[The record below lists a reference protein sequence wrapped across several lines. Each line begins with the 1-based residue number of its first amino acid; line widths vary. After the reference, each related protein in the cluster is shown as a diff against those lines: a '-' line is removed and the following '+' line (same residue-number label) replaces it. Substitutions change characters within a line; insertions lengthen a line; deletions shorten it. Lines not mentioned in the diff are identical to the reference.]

1 LSVLEN
7 PVALQND
14 RIFSSKLLLFGEYSV
29 IIGGRALAIPLS
41 SFRGM
46 WKFEKGD
53 PKELFLFSEFL
64 EKSGDFDFLD
74 IQSFKRDLEK
84 GLFFDSDIPL
94 GYGMGSSGALVAGVF
109 FRYSEKTDLE
119 PARLKSLLGKM
130 ENFFHGSSSGL
141 DPLVSL
147 LGRPIL
153 IERNHGG
160 ISFPENLQTYSIFLI
175 DTGLS
180 RNTGPLVNWFL
191 NQLKEKE
198 FRIAMEENLVPAND
212 RAITHFLEGNFEK
225 LFLEWGKVGELQK
238 QFLPPMVPE
247 KFKEYLGLSEFGAV
261 KLCGAGG
268 GGFLMGIA
276 KDKQSEAEKYRL
288 NGIKIIWI

>member
-1 LSVLEN
+1 MNVLEN
-7 PVALQND
+7 PVAHKND

-41 SFRGM
+41 RFRGT
-46 WKFEKGD
+46 WKFGEGD

-64 EKSGDFDFLD
+64 EKSGEFDFLD
-74 IQSFKRDLEK
+74 IQAFKRDLEK
-84 GLFFDSDIPL
+84 GLFFDSDIPF

-109 FRYSEKTDLE
+109 FRYGGKTDLE
-119 PARLKSLLGKM
+119 PARLKLLLGKM

-160 ISFPENLQTYSIFLI
+160 ISFPESLPTYSIYLI
-175 DTGLS
+175 DTGLP

-191 NQLKEKE
+191 NQIKESE
-198 FRIAMEENLVPAND
+198 FQKAMEENLVPAND
-212 RAITHFLEGNFEK
+212 RAITHFLEGNLED
-225 LFLEWGKVGELQK
+225 LILEWGKVGEIQK
-238 QFLPPMVPE
+238 KFLLPMVHE
-247 KFKEYLGLSEFGAV
+247 KFQKNMGLSEFGAV

-268 GGFLMGIA
+268 GGFLMGIS
-276 KDKQSEAEKYRL
+276 KDKESDAEKYLL